1 MVAPAPPL
9 PIRQVA
15 VFVHP
20 TTAAIAGSLYTFAD
34 TSQVNVTAPVAPP
47 TTPKGSGPKGNQV
60 APGDGPAPPKGRA
73 PKGNQVAPGGGRP
86 AAPASTSQ
94 GDSAPWERHSP
105 GEAEP
110 EIVPLTGQSASPP
123 ARRRFVHPPRPVQGG
138 LVPHT
143 AVDYGALET
152 VAGGDLDAL
161 FQQLSGL
168 GFGLPQ
174 DHLRAFLDWSHTEKL
189 QVGLHYQHPDELAR
203 TATHDACRLGGAEG
217 LTWQRVHQRLFA
229 FQDIASNLQTL
240 SDRGIDPSELEVAD
254 RLVPLELN
262 PKRGPD
268 DVIEIKSAL
277 CDTETFL
284 RDRLAPLVDVFLK
297 VLVAMRPDL
306 WGTEPETARFLT
318 VMQDPMMQGHVR
330 SGNLE
335 LEKALVDGK
344 QPTGSQIAGFAGVWK
359 EIVVRDRKTGT
370 PVLGPVR
377 IPVGLMKS
385 DGSWHDFQTSGI
397 PTDTAKTP
405 LLTAAGYR
413 LYRLAPITTKG
424 EPDHAQQLAR
434 RDIQI
439 KRDFKLLEAR
449 FVKLLTPKADDSAI
463 KRSYRL
469 FADPMAD
476 EAGEITDGAFLIT
489 PTVKSGRADIHVMRR
504 PFMDPELHKYLI
516 DLQDKARHKHTLA
529 LSAVSFIAGQL
540 YSKPT
545 YSLSEKYW
553 ESLFKNGLRR
563 KLKAGIAASI
573 VVASVGLFAA
583 PVVIAGVAAGV
594 FIIKRLWI
602 NEKIDAPEDLLKDP
616 NLLALS
622 ANDLTDDEKKK
633 FNAYLK
639 KTDDDDE
646 KDQEAAVKAAET
658 QGKPGWVARIKA
670 KISSKTK
677 EQTDAEKR
685 GIEALVDHNLTLEH
699 NVGNLLRR
707 SFVHFRFAHEAVA
720 IIEGYGERR
729 HDDSYRKA
737 VGEAMHHLEKGWRY
751 LAPSIMFLGVAWD
764 QQRQAT
770 SHWKEHSY
778 VATQIMMNDFLQ
790 IYEDSHYEINRAG
803 LTTIFNEVLRN
814 NKLGLAWKWVKRG
827 VNSAGVW
834 AHFSLKSEKREAVF
848 NEQLAAFLYHAFP
861 AERAETEKAFP
872 KIAAQSAEMIGG
884 PELYAEWQLRDGYL
898 EPYQPRTE
906 SSRNKKRGA
915 TDPRDGMRFLIEK
928 FQTIGV
934 DTLRKD
940 IYRRVSLFHQVAKE
954 VKLPSAAFYAGN
966 GEQTALTREI
976 SSSIDRGGMA
986 ADWETANT
994 LVGWYRYKRLTHSM
1008 RNWYRR
1014 RSWREKAMT
1023 SITVGADMVLGV
1035 WSAIAFGNLDLGM
1048 SYKPERLDLG
1058 LKMDKKSLAGNIGDS
1073 GLWGNKISD
1082 AATKVGVST
1091 GFTAASLVLENAI
1104 NDKADERLSYTVL
1117 GNGILSKAGRERSLV
1132 NNMANPTTP
1141 PQELSEDGLEAL
1153 ETQDPAAGAAVQTA
1167 PAPDDVSDQPSP
1179 QEMKKIATY
1188 IGANLLNDIAESIT
1202 ASRHSIEKFAKLQGE
1217 GFPLPANEGL
1227 EHLTKGMLT
1236 TTAFRALKWR
1246 IQPLAEYYAGM
1257 DQLDA
1262 SLNNFLTYLEMH
1274 RNWGITVERK
1284 LFKKLVPKDDHDRD
1298 EDKEYLDFHAG
1309 KHDVAMG
1316 LNKSTGAAVSGGRT

>member
-1 MVAPAPPL
+1 M
-9 PIRQVA
+9 RNVA

-60 APGDGPAPPKGRA
+60 APG
-73 PKGNQVAPGGGRP
+73 GGRP

-105 GEAEP
+105 SEP
-110 EIVPLTGQSASPP
+110 EIVPLTGQSASPR
-123 ARRRFVHPPRPVQGG
+123 ARRRFVHPPRPAQGG
-138 LVPHT
+138 LVPH
-143 AVDYGALET
+143 APVDYGTLKTEP
-152 VAGGDLDAL
+152 GGDLDGL
-161 FQQLSGL
+161 FRQISDL
-168 GFGLPQ
+168 GYGLPKE
-174 DHLRAFLDWSHTEKL
+174 HLRALLDWTHTEKL
-189 QVGLHYQHPDELAR
+189 QVGLHFQHPDELAR
-203 TATHDACRLGGAEG
+203 MALHDVCTLGEAEG
-217 LTWQRVHQRLFA
+217 LTWPRVRQQLLA
-229 FQDIASNLQTL
+229 FQSMVYDLPMLATLGVDITK
-240 SDRGIDPSELEVAD
+240 LEVAD
-254 RLVPLELN
+254 RLVPRDLN
-262 PKRGPD
+262 PKHSPD
-268 DVIEIKSAL
+268 AVIDIKLAP
-277 CDTETFL
+277 CDIDTFL
-284 RDRLAPLVDVFLK
+284 AERLGSLVDMFLK
-297 VLVAMRPDL
+297 VLIALRPDL
-306 WGTEPETARFLT
+306 WGGAAEKARFKQA
-318 VMQDPMMQGHVR
+318 MQEPMMKGQVR
-330 SGNLE
+330 SENRDLAKGSE
-335 LEKALVDGK
+335 AGE
-344 QPTGSQIAGFAGVWK
+344 QPHGSQIAGFAGVWK
-359 EIVVRDRKTGT
+359 EVVVRERDGGK
-370 PVLGPVR
+370 PILGPVR
-377 IPVGLMKS
+377 IPVGLMHS
-385 DGSWHDFQTSGI
+385 DGTWLDFHASGM
-397 PTDTAKTP
+397 PTDSAHDLT
-405 LLTAAGYR
+405 LTAAGYR
-413 LYRLAPITTKG
+413 LYRLAPMPSKDG
-424 EPDHAQQLAR
+424 SDHAQKIAR
-434 RDIQI
+434 RETQLN
-439 KRDFKLLEAR
+439 RDFKLLEAR
-449 FVKLLTPKADDSAI
+449 FVKLMPKDDPADAP
-463 KRSYRL
+463 RSGRV
-469 FADPMAD
+469 FANPVKGDTGA
-476 EAGEITDGAFLIT
+476 ITDGAFLIT
-489 PTVKSGRADIHVMRR
+489 PTLSSERAEIHVMTRQ
-504 PFMDPELHKYLI
+504 FIDPTLHKYLI

-553 ESLFKNGLRR
+553 ESLFKKGLRR
-563 KLKAGIAASI
+563 KLKVGIGASI

-583 PVVIAGVAAGV
+583 PVVVAGVAAGV
-594 FIIKRLWI
+594 FVIKRLWI
-602 NEKIDAPEDLLKDP
+602 NEKVDAPEDLLKDP

-639 KTDDDDE
+639 KTDEDDE

-658 QGKPGWVARIKA
+658 QGKPGWVDRIKA
-670 KISSKTK
+670 KLSSKTK
-677 EQTDAEKR
+677 EQTDAEKS
-685 GIEALVDHNLTLEH
+685 GIEALVNHHLTLEH

-720 IIEGYGERR
+720 IIEGYGEGRP
-729 HDDSYRKA
+729 DANYRKA

-778 VATQIMMNDFLQ
+778 AATQIMMNDFLQ
-790 IYEDSHYEINRAG
+790 IYEDSHYEIDRAG
-803 LTTIFNEVLRN
+803 LTAVFNEVLRN

-827 VNSAGVW
+827 ANSAGVW
-834 AHFSLKSEKREAVF
+834 AHFSLKSETREAVF

-872 KIAAQSAEMIGG
+872 KIGAQSAEMIGG

-940 IYRRVSLFHQVAKE
+940 IYRRVSLFHQIAKE
-954 VKLPSAAFYAGN
+954 AKLPSAAFYAGN
-966 GEQTALTREI
+966 GRQTALTREI
-976 SSSIDRGGMA
+976 SRSIVWGEMV
-986 ADWETANT
+986 ADWEKANT
-994 LVGWYRYKRLTHSM
+994 LVGWDRYKRLTHSM

-1014 RSWREKAMT
+1014 RSWREKAM
-1023 SITVGADMVLGV
+1023 SSVSAMADMVLGV

-1058 LKMDKKSLAGNIGDS
+1058 MKMDKRSLAGNIGDS

-1141 PQELSEDGLEAL
+1141 PQELSEDELEAL
-1153 ETQDPAAGAAVQTA
+1153 ESQDPAAGAAVQTA
-1167 PAPDDVSDQPSP
+1167 PAPDDVSDQPSA

-1188 IGANLLNDIAESIT
+1188 IGANLLKDIAESIT

-1284 LFKKLVPKDDHDRD
+1284 LFKELVPKGDHDRD
-1298 EDKEYLDFHAG
+1298 VDVEYLDFHAG
-1309 KHDVAMG
+1309 KDDVTMG